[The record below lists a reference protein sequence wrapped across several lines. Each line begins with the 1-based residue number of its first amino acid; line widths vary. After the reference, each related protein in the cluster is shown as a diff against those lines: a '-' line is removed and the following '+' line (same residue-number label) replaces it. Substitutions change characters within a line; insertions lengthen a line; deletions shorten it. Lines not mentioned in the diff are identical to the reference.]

1 MVPIIKKAAIKDIDF
16 FKFFNMFIFPLCL
29 LIN

>member
-16 FKFFNMFIFPLCL
+16 FKFFNMFIFPVV
-29 LIN
+29 IN

>member
-16 FKFFNMFIFPLCL
+16 FKFFNMFIFPLFV
-29 LIN
+29 N